1 MKFLSKIFG
10 SGSQNKPDAALRE
23 AFGKI
28 QKIIDDEDFQLEMV
42 NPAIRDVLKSSP
54 AYDRK
59 PDGVGAFGFVETNPV
74 PVNGPI
80 GEIAYLSRLE
90 AGPGKR
96 LMFHRLGSIQ
106 MVDVFEAVTFDGS
119 QWFIVY
125 LDMYHSRRSKLA
137 PDGLRF
143 TQEVAQFSGFSQ
155 HCNNFP
161 YDFVEMKTAQQQSGL
176 SLAYI
181 PISKVADA
189 LEKRVFKR
197 PIAHNAKLEILS
209 QRLTRF
215 GQL

>member
-10 SGSQNKPDAALRE
+10 SGSKKQADIVLRE

-28 QKIIDDEDFQLEMV
+28 QRIIDDEDFQLELM
-42 NPAIRDVLKSSP
+42 NPAIRDVLQSSP

-59 PDGVGAFGFVETNPV
+59 PDGVGAFGFVETNPI

-90 AGPGKR
+90 AGAGKR
-96 LMFHRLGSIQ
+96 LIFHRLGSIQ
-106 MVDVFEAVTFDGS
+106 MVDVFEAVTFDGG
-119 QWFIVY
+119 QWYILY

-143 TQEVAQFSGFSQ
+143 TQEVAQFSGFCQ
-155 HCNNFP
+155 YCKNFP
-161 YDFVEMKTAQQQSGL
+161 YDFAEMKAAQQQSGL

-181 PISKVADA
+181 PISKVSDS
-189 LEKRVFKR
+189 LQRRVFNR
-197 PIAHNAKLEILS
+197 PIAHTAKLEILS
-209 QRLTRF
+209 QRLTRID
-215 GQL
+215 QL